1 MAKKI
6 LKQVSLIRDFCRPEI
21 DYSIQKSISYSQTLA
36 YNTCPHQ
43 WALKYV
49 KGLQE
54 HKPSIHTVFGTA
66 VHEVMQEWLTELY
79 EGTVKK
85 SNEMDFNTTSP
96 LEKCKQSMLKRKK
109 SMENTFL
116 VLRSYLSFIMMVL
129 KY

>member
-54 HKPSIHTVFGTA
+54 YKPSIHTVFGTA
-66 VHEVMQEWLTELY
+66 FHETLQNYLTVMY
-79 EGTVKK
+79 EKSGAAADREDILGMFKDKLREHYLDEYKK
-85 SNEMDFNTTSP
+85 NNPD
-96 LEKCKQSMLKRKK
+96 
-109 SMENTFL
+109 
-116 VLRSYLSFIMMVL
+116 
-129 KY
+129 